1 MEHSII
7 QGRPIKRVKREIE
20 KTIYDQSKG
29 DLLSKNDKLVLPSN
43 TVYKM
48 VSLDF
53 GGFLCFDID
62 QLAYCSGD
70 FKQPLVY
77 RKLRTPLTVT
87 SVCQVD

>member
-1 MEHSII
+1 M
-7 QGRPIKRVKREIE
+7 
-20 KTIYDQSKG
+20 G
-29 DLLSKNDKLVLPSN
+29 DLTVRNEKLTLNSN
-43 TVYKM
+43 TVYRI

-70 FKQPLVY
+70 FKQALVH

-87 SVCQVD
+87 AVCQVD

>member
-1 MEHSII
+1 M
-7 QGRPIKRVKREIE
+7 
-20 KTIYDQSKG
+20 
-29 DLLSKNDKLVLPSN
+29 SKNEKLVLPSN

-48 VSLDF
+48 VPLDF

-70 FKQPLVY
+70 FKQPLIY

-87 SVCQVD
+87 AVCQVD